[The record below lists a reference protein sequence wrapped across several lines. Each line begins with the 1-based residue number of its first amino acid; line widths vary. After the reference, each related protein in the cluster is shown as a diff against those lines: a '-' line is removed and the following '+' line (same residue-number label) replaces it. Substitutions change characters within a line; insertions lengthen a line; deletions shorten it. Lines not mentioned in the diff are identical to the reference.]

1 MRKKRIP
8 GKGKLA
14 LVTTDAPMENPKK
27 TKGGPWGKSKIF
39 LCSNCLTAN
48 SHTTYPS

>member
-14 LVTTDAPMENPKK
+14 LVTTDAPIENPKK
-27 TKGGPWGKSKIF
+27 TKGGPLENQKFFCVRIV
-39 LCSNCLTAN
+39 
-48 SHTTYPS
+48 